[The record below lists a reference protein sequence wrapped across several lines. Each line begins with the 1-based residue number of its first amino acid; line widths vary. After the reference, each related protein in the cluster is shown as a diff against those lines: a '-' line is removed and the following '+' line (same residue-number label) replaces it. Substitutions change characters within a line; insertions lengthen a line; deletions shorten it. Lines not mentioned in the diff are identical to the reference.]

1 MTMLMRGI
9 LTYKSDVFVMMILMR
24 GVLTDTSDDDDAH
37 VWYFDW
43 YKAIWL
49 LQVMMMLI
57 LYTGTYASVLTDTK
71 RFDWY
76 NDDDAHTV
84 HWDLWQ
90 TVS

>member
-43 YKAIWL
+43 YKTIWL
-49 LQVMMMLI
+49 LQVM
-57 LYTGTYASVLTDTK
+57 
-71 RFDWY
+71 F
-76 NDDDAHTV
+76 
-84 HWDLWQ
+84 
-90 TVS
+90 

>member
-24 GVLTDTSDDDDAH
+24 GVLTGTKRGVLTDTSDDDAH

-49 LQVMMMLI
+49 LQVM
-57 LYTGTYASVLTDTK
+57 
-71 RFDWY
+71 F
-76 NDDDAHTV
+76 
-84 HWDLWQ
+84 
-90 TVS
+90 